1 MTKPVNLPQKKKPRR
16 PSKNNLPYQFTPEIK
31 RGVCFLLGENF
42 DRLKYAAKIERAHE
56 LILADTEPE
65 LVIVALVNEF
75 AICRKIAANII
86 QCATAI
92 HRAVYF
98 NSLIHKSKLHIARKL
113 SIVDKL
119 VSEGKDLEAVA
130 VLDNIGLNGGANVNL
145 ARNHKN
151 ETAQAIGALT
161 TQMLKK

>member
-1 MTKPVNLPQKKKPRR
+1 RR
-16 PSKNNLPYQFTPEIK
+16 PSKNNLSYQHTPEII

-56 LILADTEPE
+56 LILADTDSE
-65 LVIVALVNEF
+65 LVVITLVNEF
-75 AICRKIAANII
+75 AVCRKIAARII
-86 QCATAI
+86 QYATAI

-98 NSLIHKSKLHIARKL
+98 NSLVHKSKLHIARKL

-119 VSEGKDLEAVA
+119 ISEGKDLEAVDI
-130 VLDNIGLNGGANVNL
+130 LDKIALNGGFNVNL
-145 ARNHKN
+145 ARIHKN

-161 TQMLKK
+161 TQMLKKAPIGL